1 MEDKSVEAAVN
12 KKKHSLFLWYTI
24 FFAVAAVLC
33 FSYFAIYQKSFI
45 WKNDGLYQ
53 HYNAFLY
60 VGKQIR
66 SFIRGVISDGNFS
79 FSMWEWGFGGG
90 ADVISNQILYDPFYL
105 LSVFF
110 PTRFAEFG
118 YGFTVVLR
126 LYLVGFTFC
135 LYCRKMNCAKW
146 TTVFASIAYTFCA
159 FSLYAGPR
167 HPYFLNAMYVTPL
180 IFLGCEKIFR
190 KESFVLFSLTVAL
203 AAFFD
208 FYFFYMVVIFTVLYV
223 FVRIIFTP
231 EYRNCKFLATN
242 VGKLFAF
249 ALIGIMISCI
259 LFLPT
264 VMSFFSNDTR
274 ISDTYTYDPL
284 YSLTQYSR
292 IPGNFVS
299 ATEEATNWLV
309 VGMSPVA
316 YIGVFG
322 SFANRDKK
330 QRWARI
336 LFLAELAFILLPFFG
351 SMFNGFGYVTNRWVF
366 FWPFIPAYLFAKEFP
381 DILKLSTQK
390 KLFLCI
396 GCIGYTVLCLFIEKS
411 HTEASLSG
419 LVLLLI
425 ALVITI
431 FSSELKSLRGFRIF
445 KKNVSAHRIVQATSI
460 ALILASVF
468 NIAYYRYSDTQKD
481 YLSEFRDAGS
491 ANDILENELASTW
504 KLIHDKEFY
513 RTDVSAVDLDQANFP
528 FYLHQPTTTSYWSLN
543 SKESIEWRQINND
556 YDANNF
562 RFTGI
567 CSRAWLGA
575 QYSAKYFTASNDPSI
590 LFTVPYGYEYQGTA
604 EGRSGE
610 YCLYKTDNYLPFGST
625 YESVMSRSDFE
636 NLSIAER
643 QQAALQ
649 SCVVDDVSSSALAS
663 VEPEYSDYEIDYQL
677 EYGKDVSADENNV
690 LHVKKDNSTITL
702 NFNGNTKGELYVQF
716 TGLRYTKG
724 KSNTRIIAESE
735 YNEARVFYYTEKNL
749 YSEGRTEYLLNLGY
763 SEEERNSIDIKFS
776 NKGDYSFDS
785 LKIICQPMEK
795 LPEYVE
801 ARSRNAMEN
810 IEFTNNRITGTIDL
824 DKPMFLCMS
833 LPYSEGWT
841 AYVDGEKADLLNA
854 NIAFSGLELD
864 AGHHEIELKFCT
876 PYLKS
881 GVVLS
886 VLGIAALIG
895 LCILFRHKDS
905 ILNKFRPAKEK
916 TKPTEGE

>member
-1 MEDKSVEAAVN
+1 
-12 KKKHSLFLWYTI
+12 
-24 FFAVAAVLC
+24 
-33 FSYFAIYQKSFI
+33 
-45 WKNDGLYQ
+45 
-53 HYNAFLY
+53 
-60 VGKQIR
+60 
-66 SFIRGVISDGNFS
+66 
-79 FSMWEWGFGGG
+79 
-90 ADVISNQILYDPFYL
+90 
-105 LSVFF
+105 
-110 PTRFAEFG
+110 
-118 YGFTVVLR
+118 
-126 LYLVGFTFC
+126 
-135 LYCRKMNCAKW
+135 
-146 TTVFASIAYTFCA
+146 
-159 FSLYAGPR
+159 
-167 HPYFLNAMYVTPL
+167 
-180 IFLGCEKIFR
+180 
-190 KESFVLFSLTVAL
+190 
-203 AAFFD
+203 
-208 FYFFYMVVIFTVLYV
+208 MVVIFTVLYV
-223 FVRIIFTP
+223 FARIIFTP
-231 EYRNCKFLATN
+231 EYRNRQFLVCN

-249 ALIGIMISCI
+249 ALIGVLISCI

-264 VMSFFSNDTR
+264 IMSFLSNDTR
-274 ISDTYTYDPL
+274 VSDTYTYNPF
-284 YSLTQYSR
+284 YSPTQYSK

-299 ATEEATNWLV
+299 ATEEATGWLV
-309 VGMSPVA
+309 IGMSPVA

-330 QRWARI
+330 QRWARV
-336 LFLAELAFILLPFFG
+336 LFLLELVFISLPFFG

-381 DILKLSTQK
+381 DILKLSAKK

-396 GCIGYTVLCLFIEKS
+396 GCIGYTVLCLLIENS

-419 LVLLLI
+419 LVFLLI

-431 FSSELKSLRGFRIF
+431 FSSELKSLSGSRIF
-445 KKNVSAHRIVQATSI
+445 KLRVSGHRIVQATSI
-460 ALILASVF
+460 ALIIASVF

-513 RTDVSAVDLDQANFP
+513 RTDVSTVDLDQANFP

-543 SKESIEWRQINND
+543 SKESIEWRQINNA

-575 QYSAKYFTASNDPSI
+575 QYSAKYFTASNEPSI

-636 NLSIAER
+636 KLSIAER

-649 SCVVDDVSSSALAS
+649 SCVIDDASASALPS

-677 EYGKDVSADENNV
+677 KCGENVSADENNV
-690 LHVKKDNSTITL
+690 LHVKKDGSTITL
-702 NFNGNTKGELYVQF
+702 NFEGNTTGELYVLF
-716 TGLRYTKG
+716 SGFKYTNG
-724 KSNTRIIAESE
+724 KSSTLISADSGCTKA
-735 YNEARVFYYTEKNL
+735 YAYHYTEKNL

-763 SEEERNSIDIKFS
+763 SEEERNSVEIKFS

-801 ARSRNAMEN
+801 ARSEDVLEN
-810 IEFTNNRITGTIDL
+810 VKFTTNRITGTIDL
-824 DKPMFLCMS
+824 DKPKFLCMS

-841 AYVDGEKADLLNA
+841 AYVDGEKVDLLNA
-854 NIAFSGLELD
+854 NIAFSGLELE

-886 VLGIAALIG
+886 VLGIAVLIG
-895 LCILFRHKDS
+895 LSILLRHKDA
-905 ILNKFRPAKEK
+905 ILKKLSPAKGK
-916 TKPTEGE
+916 TEPTEGEQQ